1 MAVSNG
7 RRVVAG
13 IAMAGAVGV
22 GALGVATISPLG
34 VAGAQEDP
42 STTEQPA
49 DSSTSNLRPGR
60 AEVLDE
66 VLSGL
71 VADGTLDQAQADAV
85 AEAFAAKG
93 EELREQFGPGGGG
106 FDGHRGEGL
115 DAAAEAL
122 GLEVD
127 ALKEQLRGGTTLAQ
141 VAEAQGVDVQV
152 VIDALVASATERI
165 DAALAEGR
173 IDEARATE
181 LKEGL
186 VERVTERVT
195 TPREERHGPGRPGR
209 GGGEAPEAAPTP
221 DDSQPEAE
229 SGD

>member
-13 IAMAGAVGV
+13 IALAGAVGV

-34 VAGAQEDP
+34 AAGAQEDP

-49 DSSTSNLRPGR
+49 ASATSNPRPGR
-60 AEVLDE
+60 GEVLDE
-66 VLSGL
+66 VLAGL
-71 VADGTLDQAQADAV
+71 VADGTLDQTQADAV

-173 IDEARATE
+173 IDEAKATE
-181 LKEGL
+181 LKEDL

-209 GGGEAPEAAPTP
+209 GGEAPEDAPST
-221 DDSQPEAE
+221 DDTQPEAE